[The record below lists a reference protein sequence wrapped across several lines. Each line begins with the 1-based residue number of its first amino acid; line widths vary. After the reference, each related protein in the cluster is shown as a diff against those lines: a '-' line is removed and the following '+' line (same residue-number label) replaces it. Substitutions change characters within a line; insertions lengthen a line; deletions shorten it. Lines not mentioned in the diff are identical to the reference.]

1 MMVNDDTKKI
11 SQALKVATLYYRDG
25 YNQQDIATELN
36 ISRATVSRLLQFG
49 RDQGL
54 VTVKINNPLAP
65 LQQLESELLAKYPT
79 LKKIIIVPGKKD
91 PLEEV
96 GVAGAHYLEEIVQD
110 NDIIGLGWGRT
121 VYQVALHIAPKDVS
135 GVKVVQ
141 MKGSMAN
148 TETRNYAFETVN
160 TFASAFSTPPQ
171 YLPVPV
177 IFDHAQTKELV
188 ANDTH
193 IKYIL
198 KLGRE
203 ADIAMFTVGTV
214 RDSALLFRLGYFKEH
229 EQQVLQKAAVGD
241 VFSRF
246 IDSQGRVVNQDINRR
261 TIGIDLAELKKK
273 KHSILV
279 AANVAKVPAI
289 NGVLTVGYANTLVI
303 DQESANDLLTFSP
316 ES

>member
-1 MMVNDDTKKI
+1 MDGEDKKI
-11 SQALKVATLYYRDG
+11 ALALKVATLYYRDDF
-25 YNQQDIATELN
+25 NQQDIAAELN
-36 ISRATVSRLLQFG
+36 ISRATVSRLLQYG

-54 VTVKINNPLAP
+54 VTFQIHNPLAP
-65 LQQLESELLAKYPT
+65 LHHLETGLLKKYPS
-79 LKKIIIVPGKKD
+79 LKKAIIVPGKD
-91 PLEEV
+91 NPLEEV
-96 GVAGAHYLEEIVQD
+96 GIAGAHYLEQIVKD
-110 NDIIGLGWGRT
+110 NDILGLGWGKT
-121 VYQVALHIAPKDVS
+121 VYQVALHIDAKDVS

-160 TFASAFSTPPQ
+160 AFASAFHTLPQ

-177 IFDHAQTKELV
+177 IFDHAKTKELV

-198 KLGRE
+198 KLGQE

-214 RDSALLFRLGYFKEH
+214 RDSALLFRMGYFTAA
-229 EQQVLQKAAVGD
+229 EQKTLQQEAVGD
-241 VFSRF
+241 IFSRF
-246 IDSQGRVVNQDINRR
+246 IDAKGHIVNHDINER
-261 TIGIDLAELKKK
+261 TIGIRLDELKKK

-289 NGVLTVGYANTLVI
+289 HGSLVAGYANTLVI
-303 DQESANDLLTFSP
+303 DQESANNLLEYSN
-316 ES
+316 